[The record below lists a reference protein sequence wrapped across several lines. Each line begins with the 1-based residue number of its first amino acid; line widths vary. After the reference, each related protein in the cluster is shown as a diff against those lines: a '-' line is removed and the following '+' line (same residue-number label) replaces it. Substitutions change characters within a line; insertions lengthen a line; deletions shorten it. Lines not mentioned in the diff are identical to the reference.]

1 MLQPNRE
8 SLEVTINKIKKNEI
22 LLPDFQRQFVWKE
35 EEMQHKLVASVL
47 TKMPIGSILLLKS
60 KDAHDYSCKPLGAK
74 DPIPSEQ
81 LPSGAVE
88 FLLDGQQRMTVLANV
103 FSDAIFQLTPQSNNL
118 IAPSALKR
126 RFYLAVPKY
135 GNDAFPD
142 LFGLHSLS
150 FPMRTPDS
158 DEPEFLTQ
166 DILPFIRVVPFNVKR
181 DNGKCYN
188 PYSRPIPRMLSE
200 LETYCPSVEDGWSY
214 IPLYLLVENET
225 ISLNHTTLNN
235 IIVSIAKS
243 VSTAKQLTLNEMIYY
258 MDPENFLKRI
268 GGRYLRGVIDY
279 EHAQCNLDTP
289 EFREILQSALKAGS
303 YDGGYNPDKNV
314 PQRIVDGELICCYV
328 GLSSALEV
336 SFDRYRCGQTLG
348 YVGWPTPDGSN
359 GMDVRL
365 MMPLGVSATTSCPE
379 GCWEFLKYLLLH
391 PWMEYSADGTP
402 VYAPL
407 LQDNLDVLKNI
418 EVPYAEITTFD
429 DVQLIV
435 DLAKTCETMDFYDEE
450 AMSILLEEMGDLV
463 SGNIDLDTAVERMQ
477 SRLNLYLMEQVK

>member
-1 MLQPNRE
+1 MKR
-8 SLEVTINKIKKNEI
+8 KI
-22 LLPDFQRQFVWKE
+22 
-35 EEMQHKLVASVL
+35 
-47 TKMPIGSILLLKS
+47 SILFAICLLCALASGCSGEKS
-60 KDAHDYSCKPLGAK
+60 VSKVELPAVVPESPAQESVAPESTAQDLPEQNNSAPSQADVELDVPDAPEGKTTLVLGGIGLRDDTLASLVNNFNAENTKYTVVIDDYAENTQTREQAETVMQTKLFAGDAADIYYFRNDMLSPLPWISAGLLYDL
-74 DPIPSEQ
+74 DP
-81 LPSGAVE
+81 
-88 FLLDGQQRMTVLANV
+88 
-103 FSDAIFQLTPQSNNL
+103 L
-118 IAPSALKR
+118 IASDSEISEEDIIPWTAMHE
-126 RFYLAVPKY
+126 Y
-135 GNDAFPD
+135 G
-142 LFGLHSLS
+142 G
-150 FPMRTPDS
+150 
-158 DEPEFLTQ
+158 
-166 DILPFIRVVPFNVKR
+166 
-181 DNGKCYN
+181 
-188 PYSRPIPRMLSE
+188 
-200 LETYCPSVEDGWSY
+200 
-214 IPLYLLVENET
+214 LYLLSPTFGVVALSCSQQTQQLHTSWT
-225 ISLNHTTLNN
+225 ITEYLDIEKSLRPE
-235 IIVSIAKS
+235 
-243 VSTAKQLTLNEMIYY
+243 QDMIYY
-258 MDPENFLKRI
+258 MNPENFLERI

-303 YDGGYNPDKNV
+303 YDGGYSPDKNV

-435 DLAKTCETMDFYDEE
+435 NLAETCETMDFYDEA
-450 AMSILLEEMGDLV
+450 AMAILLEEMGDLV

>member
-1 MLQPNRE
+1 MRRKSS
-8 SLEVTINKIKKNEI
+8 SL
-22 LLPDFQRQFVWKE
+22 
-35 EEMQHKLVASVL
+35 LV
-47 TKMPIGSILLLKS
+47 LLLLCALLNGCSREKS
-60 KDAHDYSCKPLGAK
+60 VSKVQIPAASPESAAQEA
-74 DPIPSEQ
+74 IPSESAAQ
-81 LPSGAVE
+81 DLPEQKGSAPSQADVESDTPDAPEGKTTLVLGGIGLRGGALASIVNHFNAE
-88 FLLDGQQRMTVLANV
+88 NTKYTVVLDDYAENTQSPEQAGTVMRTKLFAGDAADLYYFRSDILSPIPWISAGLLYDL
-103 FSDAIFQLTPQSNNL
+103 DPL
-118 IAPSALKR
+118 IASDSEFSEKDIIPWTALHE
-126 RFYLAVPKY
+126 Y
-135 GNDAFPD
+135 G
-142 LFGLHSLS
+142 G
-150 FPMRTPDS
+150 
-158 DEPEFLTQ
+158 
-166 DILPFIRVVPFNVKR
+166 
-181 DNGKCYN
+181 
-188 PYSRPIPRMLSE
+188 
-200 LETYCPSVEDGWSY
+200 
-214 IPLYLLVENET
+214 LYLLSPTFGVAALSCSRQTQQLHTGWT
-225 ISLNHTTLNN
+225 IAEYLDMEKALRPE
-235 IIVSIAKS
+235 
-243 VSTAKQLTLNEMIYY
+243 QDMIYY
-258 MDPENFLKRI
+258 MNPENFLERI

-279 EHAQCNLDTP
+279 EQARCNLDTP

-365 MMPLGVSATTSCPE
+365 MMPLGVSASTSCPE

-407 LQDNLDVLKNI
+407 LQENLEVLKRI
-418 EVPYAEITTFD
+418 DVPYAEITTFD

-435 DLAKTCETMDFYDEE
+435 DLAETCGTMDFYDEA
-450 AMSILLEEMGDLV
+450 AMSILLEEMSDLV

>member
-1 MLQPNRE
+1 MKRNF
-8 SLEVTINKIKKNEI
+8 I
-22 LLPDFQRQFVWKE
+22 
-35 EEMQHKLVASVL
+35 A
-47 TKMPIGSILLLKS
+47 
-60 KDAHDYSCKPLGAK
+60 
-74 DPIPSEQ
+74 
-81 LPSGAVE
+81 
-88 FLLDGQQRMTVLANV
+88 FLLSLLIFLPACSSHHGRADAPSLPEHNSATSVEQREEVAEASPAVAQADAPDAPAGKTTLTLGGIGLRNSALASLVHNFNAENTKYTVVIDDYAENTQSREQAEAVMRTKLLARDAADLYY
-103 FSDAIFQLTPQSNNL
+103 FRSDLLSPLPWIDAGLLYDLEPLIAADSEIRKENL
-118 IAPSALKR
+118 IGWTALHE
-126 RFYLAVPKY
+126 Y
-135 GNDAFPD
+135 G
-142 LFGLHSLS
+142 G
-150 FPMRTPDS
+150 
-158 DEPEFLTQ
+158 
-166 DILPFIRVVPFNVKR
+166 
-181 DNGKCYN
+181 
-188 PYSRPIPRMLSE
+188 
-200 LETYCPSVEDGWSY
+200 
-214 IPLYLLVENET
+214 LYLLSPTFGVVGLSCSQQTQRLHTGWTIAEYLET
-225 ISLNHTTLNN
+225 EQSLRPE
-235 IIVSIAKS
+235 
-243 VSTAKQLTLNEMIYY
+243 QEMIYY
-258 MDPENFLKRI
+258 MDPENFLERI

>member
-1 MLQPNRE
+1 MHE
-8 SLEVTINKIKKNEI
+8 
-22 LLPDFQRQFVWKE
+22 
-35 EEMQHKLVASVL
+35 
-47 TKMPIGSILLLKS
+47 
-60 KDAHDYSCKPLGAK
+60 
-74 DPIPSEQ
+74 
-81 LPSGAVE
+81 
-88 FLLDGQQRMTVLANV
+88 
-103 FSDAIFQLTPQSNNL
+103 
-118 IAPSALKR
+118 
-126 RFYLAVPKY
+126 Y
-135 GNDAFPD
+135 G
-142 LFGLHSLS
+142 G
-150 FPMRTPDS
+150 
-158 DEPEFLTQ
+158 
-166 DILPFIRVVPFNVKR
+166 
-181 DNGKCYN
+181 
-188 PYSRPIPRMLSE
+188 
-200 LETYCPSVEDGWSY
+200 
-214 IPLYLLVENET
+214 LYLLSPTFGVVALSCSQQTQKLHTGWT
-225 ISLNHTTLNN
+225 ITEYLDIEKSLRPE
-235 IIVSIAKS
+235 
-243 VSTAKQLTLNEMIYY
+243 QDMIYY

-268 GGRYLRGVIDY
+268 GGRYSRGVIDY